1 MTTTDDD
8 APRPLD
14 GIRILAVEQMAA
26 LPFATQLLARLGAE
40 VVKVEHPVTGDSG
53 RGSQPFVTDPH
64 GRQVGATF
72 LRNNLNKRSVAI
84 DLKHPEIGR
93 ASCRESV

>member
-40 VVKVEHPVTGDSG
+40 V
-53 RGSQPFVTDPH
+53 
-64 GRQVGATF
+64 
-72 LRNNLNKRSVAI
+72 
-84 DLKHPEIGR
+84 
-93 ASCRESV
+93 